1 MAIQKTTI
9 CDLCGKHLQDKDTYY
24 KTAPEMYQHST
35 WRSSYWYKKLNT
47 YHVCESCFDDKF
59 TTQNNL
65 SETKENKSPYTPIGT
80 VKTFGNPKTEL
91 RDDAV
96 VIAVT
101 LIILSLVMLMLSCF
115 N

>member
-1 MAIQKTTI
+1 MTNKEVDT
-9 CDLCGKHLQDKDTYY
+9 LLQSLIRLSK
-24 KTAPEMYQHST
+24 
-35 WRSSYWYKKLNT
+35 
-47 YHVCESCFDDKF
+47 DDKF

-91 RDDAV
+91 RDDV
-96 VIAVT
+96 IVIAVT